1 MGPVPLPKDSASNLS
16 IGQVLAKLS
25 IEFPELSS
33 SKIRFLE
40 DQGLVL
46 PERSAG
52 GYRTY
57 TLPLVERIRV
67 VLSLQ
72 RDHFLPLRVIREILA
87 DMDAGKAPALPGG
100 QSISVESILSI
111 DVRYTRAELLEKT
124 GASASLLS
132 DAISVKLLAPAELFT
147 EEAVKT
153 MSALVNLYKAGIE
166 PRHLQQLRVQAEKD
180 AAIVHSAVLPYVK
193 SASRVGRQKAVDVA
207 RDLASNL
214 EQLRISVVMRAVE
227 DNIG

>member
-1 MGPVPLPKDSASNLS
+1 MAAVPLRKDAANNLS

-46 PERSAG
+46 PERSAS

-57 TLPLVERIRV
+57 TALHVERIRI

-72 RDHFLPLRVIREILA
+72 RDHFLPLRVIGELLA
-87 DMDAGKAPALPGG
+87 DIDAGKNPVLPGG
-100 QSISVESILSI
+100 AAVSVESILSVE
-111 DVRYTRAELLEKT
+111 VRYTRAELLTKT

-132 DAISVKLLAPAELFT
+132 DAISTRLIVAADLYT
-147 EEAVKT
+147 EDSVKT
-153 MSALVNLYKAGIE
+153 LSALVGLHKAGIE
-166 PRHLQQLRVQAEKD
+166 PRHLQQLRAQAEKD
-180 AAIVHSAVLPYVK
+180 AAIIHTAVLPYVK
-193 SASRVGRQKAVDVA
+193 SASRVGKQKALDIA
-207 RDLASNL
+207 RDMSTHL
-214 EQLRISVVMRAVE
+214 EQIRSSVLMRAVE
-227 DNIG
+227 DTIG